1 MDTYELIK
9 QAIRNKQQVVA
20 TYKDYYREMC
30 PHALGTKNQKK
41 QCLFYQFGGQSKS
54 GGLPEWRYIP
64 VDGLTDVSIQDGLW
78 HTSDNPVLTHVS
90 MSLMLKSYIERIIS
104 LSLNT
109 YIL

>member
-54 GGLPEWRYIP
+54 GGLPEWRCIP

-78 HTSDNPVLTHVS
+78 HTSDNHS
-90 MSLMLKSYIERIIS
+90 R
-104 LSLNT
+104 LST
-109 YIL
+109 CIDVIDVEILY